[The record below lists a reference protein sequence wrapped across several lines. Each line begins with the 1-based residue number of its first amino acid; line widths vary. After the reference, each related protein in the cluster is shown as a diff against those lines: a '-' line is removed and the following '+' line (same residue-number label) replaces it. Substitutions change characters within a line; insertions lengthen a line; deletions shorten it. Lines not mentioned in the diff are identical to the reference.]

1 MNIDQLVTLRKDM
14 RLSQP
19 EFGQLFGVHPMTV
32 SKWERGVLAPSE
44 YQLALMREFQKAAQN
59 EKARQAVKSV
69 LIGAGIAAALLLLLD
84 AGKGK

>member
-1 MNIDQLVTLRKDM
+1 MNSHIATLRKEM
-14 RLSQP
+14 GLSQP

-32 SKWERGVLAPSE
+32 SKWERGVLAPNE
-44 YQLALMREFQKAAQN
+44 YQLALMREFLKAIQD
-59 EKARQAVKSV
+59 EKAKQTVKAV